1 MEHVGSAG
9 LSIGGG
15 VASRLTDCVPFDLIR
30 DFGRRAWP
38 SAGSATSIHDGGD
51 SLLVP
56 RDDRQVLLLSPPGG
70 VAHRAVQSS
79 DLVEGLHHATLKRLS
94 GVSRHFLGKGR
105 KLLDLITKHFE
116 LLACVPGRQL
126 KEF

>member
-56 RDDRQVLLLSPPGG
+56 RDDRQVLLLSPPGEL
-70 VAHRAVQSS
+70 RTEPYNQ
-79 DLVEGLHHATLKRLS
+79 ATLSKA
-94 GVSRHFLGKGR
+94 F
-105 KLLDLITKHFE
+105 ITP
-116 LLACVPGRQL
+116 L
-126 KEF
+126 